1 MDLSQ
6 IVPEIIESEHGHS
19 GSDANTGGGGCPYV
33 QIFCEKSIQSC
44 DLKLWI

>member
-19 GSDANTGGGGCPYV
+19 DSDAKTGGGGCPYL
-33 QIFCEKSIQSC
+33 QIFCIKTMHS
-44 DLKLWI
+44 